1 MSDGTRSRWSGLA
14 IAAAAVIVLLLSYAG
29 AYWSMMRPYDFGALV
44 VPIYGR
50 PWSEEPI
57 DEQTHDTV
65 ERFFAPLHRLDRR
78 LRPQTWQPQAAP

>member
-1 MSDGTRSRWSGLA
+1 MLA
-14 IAAAAVIVLLLSYAG
+14 FTACVLILAALSYAG